1 MISAGWWLKGGD
13 GGEVLQAFSLKN
25 NPLKGSTLSGMI
37 CVGCVKN
44 GRNERLFIGFFGAKM
59 EKYAALIYKC
69 AALGASS
76 ALGPKIKVDE
86 NSFTDAWPP
95 ESRQTEFVCSSYG
108 QNIEPSTSH
117 SINNVQDAVIGD
129 DQSIPQVGSYQPTPE
144 GSKFWIPDAKNKP
157 VKGTIFDT
165 LELALNFYKDYARE
179 AGFEVRRG
187 GFKPTS
193 NNVNKKIDKVQ
204 SDEPQSQVVN
214 KVINR
219 RKRTSQRCRCDA
231 KLRIRRTNE
240 NKWRVYMFLEKHNH
254 RLVREEDY
262 MYLKVARK
270 LSFPQQKLLNH
281 ISTVNLA
288 AIQQHPTKLT
298 L

>member
-1 MISAGWWLKGGD
+1 MGHH
-13 GGEVLQAFSLKN
+13 SL
-25 NPLKGSTLSGMI
+25 
-37 CVGCVKN
+37 V
-44 GRNERLFIGFFGAKM
+44 
-59 EKYAALIYKC
+59 
-69 AALGASS
+69 
-76 ALGPKIKVDE
+76 
-86 NSFTDAWPP
+86 
-95 ESRQTEFVCSSYG
+95 
-108 QNIEPSTSH
+108 EPSTSH

-179 AGFEVRRG
+179 AGFEV
-187 GFKPTS
+187 
-193 NNVNKKIDKVQ
+193 
-204 SDEPQSQVVN
+204 VN

-254 RLVREEDY
+254 RSNT
-262 MYLKVARK
+262 
-270 LSFPQQKLLNH
+270 SFQCNERDVWGFENIGVTDVECRNHKRGLNNFIGKRDAQMVVEKLLSRQEFFDNFLVKFKQDKVSKHLVGLFWADEKAKQYFDVFGDVVSFDATFRSNRYNMILVPFTGIDNH
-281 ISTVNLA
+281 NWCILLELHN
-288 AIQQHPTKLT
+288 
-298 L
+298 